1 MQFFI
6 FDFALAFAALLGY
19 RALTAVL
26 RRRAAVVSVGAG
38 ITRSPQFIPARRAV
52 RLKAIARQ
60 PLVPMRAPCSERP
73 RAGIHR
79 LINFW

>member
-19 RALTAVL
+19 RALIAVL
-26 RRRAAVVSVGAG
+26 RHRAAVVSVGAG
-38 ITRSPQFIPARRAV
+38 ITRSPEFIQRRRAV
-52 RLKAIARQ
+52 RL
-60 PLVPMRAPCSERP
+60 RAS
-73 RAGIHR
+73 IHR